1 MPFYEKRAGRAQRD
15 EVSDQETITA
25 IQAMIAAAGRPALP
39 QKLSRALTLC
49 LARKEKEDFALVWR
63 ANAGATPAAAR
74 ARLFPE
80 SGRAGSLHT
89 GYCGARCAFSKR
101 SLRILEML
109 KKIDRKSTR
118 LNSSHLGISYAVFCL
133 KKKKK
138 YKEHIQPE

>member
-39 QKLSRALTLC
+39 QKLSRALTPC

-109 KKIDRKSTR
+109 KKISVAMRGYRFLMRIKKRSFTASAST
-118 LNSSHLGISYAVFCL
+118 SSVA
-133 KKKKK
+133 
-138 YKEHIQPE
+138 